1 MPNLLFYKNSG
12 VIIRTAQHL
21 ALILCLLTM
30 ALVARAQTHGSV
42 AATGVTTA
50 TQRLEEFGVRHEPE
64 LGTPSCTKQ
73 DSDNKKP
80 HCTKGPWLSTR
91 SPNFVNIQKT
101 AYLRGTF
108 DVTNGIQLNSS
119 FVAQH
124 AATEVAIMF
133 SAESYVRDDS
143 AGAHRR
149 MFVRA
154 LIDGKPAAPSD
165 VVFATGGAATTRSFI
180 FTTTVDAGIHTVEI
194 QWLVDRDATAFM
206 RDATLLVRTGIP
218 QPPSDGTLHVKTVP
232 GGAGQSTTVAAW
244 IDVPGLGATAYVP
257 ANGVLTMSLS
267 AESFVTGDNSK
278 RMFVRALVDGVPA
291 LPSDVVFARGSLP
304 QSRAITFGKT
314 GLAPGWHQVKFQWQ
328 VDPGVTAHVGDRSIA
343 LAAYPSTLV
352 APSHPYVAA
361 ASGKSL
367 MTISQNFEPLFDL
380 ETTIQ
385 VPAKGNGEVAVIF
398 SGEAESSFNSRLEI
412 VFAVDDVIDPQSTV
426 TLADGQE
433 LAQAKTFTF
442 AAKQLAPGLHKLGIY
457 WRVQGAGTATLGDRS
472 IAVMSE
478 VGSIPDLAEALRF
491 APARLN
497 VGDNSVG
504 LEPVV
509 GTRNVL
515 TILWDPHRPDHG
527 EPNEPDQTDIPV
539 AAVQSVLFGANNSTN
554 DYFQKASGGRFKLTN
569 AGVLGWF
576 NNGSVIWEKVGE
588 KLPFCIDGYRNRHIA
603 KRADALKQ
611 AEKSFNFAQYDRNR
625 DGVLSSSELVIV
637 LIIPQKVGF
646 GKARVQVNDA
656 ECDVPKLTL
665 DGVAI
670 PDIVEWYT
678 NAQTSD
684 FIVAAH
690 ELGHQILGLDDVYS
704 TPKVIGAGGMSLMS
718 LTVDGAP
725 SEISSHVDP
734 LHKLPLGWITPKII
748 DHDGD
753 YAIEDVKLGG
763 KVFILPRYRTD
774 PVLPW
779 FGSRGEEYFIVENR
793 QENLLGLYDAGIADS
808 GIGVWHVV
816 SDPKDNAAKPRGL
829 KAADWV
835 AMDQTQAR
843 RGMRLLKRFASYS
856 AATGVA
862 TILAN
867 DTLWDAFGSNLSS
880 GLCNSAFPDN
890 FASWADCSASGYS
903 LRFLTAPGN
912 TMTVNISVP

>member
-1 MPNLLFYKNSG
+1 M
-12 VIIRTAQHL
+12 
-21 ALILCLLTM
+21 
-30 ALVARAQTHGSV
+30 
-42 AATGVTTA
+42 
-50 TQRLEEFGVRHEPE
+50 
-64 LGTPSCTKQ
+64 
-73 DSDNKKP
+73 
-80 HCTKGPWLSTR
+80 
-91 SPNFVNIQKT
+91 
-101 AYLRGTF
+101 
-108 DVTNGIQLNSS
+108 
-119 FVAQH
+119 
-124 AATEVAIMF
+124 
-133 SAESYVRDDS
+133 
-143 AGAHRR
+143 
-149 MFVRA
+149 
-154 LIDGKPAAPSD
+154 
-165 VVFATGGAATTRSFI
+165 
-180 FTTTVDAGIHTVEI
+180 
-194 QWLVDRDATAFM
+194 
-206 RDATLLVRTGIP
+206 
-218 QPPSDGTLHVKTVP
+218 HVKTVP

-244 IDVPGLGATAYVP
+244 IDVPGLGGTAYVP

-267 AESFVTGDNSK
+267 AESFVTGDDSK

-291 LPSDVVFARGSLP
+291 LPTDVVFARGSLP
-304 QSRAITFGKT
+304 QSRAVTFGKT

-328 VDPGVTAHVGDRSIA
+328 VDLGAVAHVGDRSIA

-380 ETTIQ
+380 ETTIH

-442 AAKQLAPGLHKLGIY
+442 AAKQLAPGVHKLGIY

-539 AAVQSVLFGANNSTN
+539 VAVQSTLFGANNSTN
-554 DYFQKASGGRFKLTN
+554 DYFQKVSGGRFKLNN

-576 NNGSVIWEKVGE
+576 NNGSVIWEKVSE

-611 AEKSFNFAQYDRNR
+611 AEKIFNFAQHDRNR

-678 NAQTSD
+678 NAQSSD

-690 ELGHQILGLDDVYS
+690 ELGHQILGLDDIYS
-704 TPKVIGAGGMSLMS
+704 TPNVIGAGGMSLMS

-734 LHKLPLGWITPKII
+734 LHKLALGWITPKIV

-779 FGSRGEEYFIVENR
+779 FGAGGEEYYIVENR
-793 QENLLGLYDAGIADS
+793 QENLVGLYDAGIADS

-816 SDPKDNAAKPRGL
+816 SGPKDNGAKPRGL
-829 KAADWV
+829 TAADWL

-856 AATGVA
+856 AATGAA

-867 DTLWDAFGSNLSS
+867 DALWDAFGSNLLS
-880 GLCNSAFPDN
+880 G
-890 FASWADCSASGYS
+890 
-903 LRFLTAPGN
+903 
-912 TMTVNISVP
+912 M